1 MTVGTAGLYK
11 RLGEL
16 TRGESLSI
24 EESIDNLGTCWTRI
38 KCLKKKR
45 FSDNRCL
52 CLSTMISLIK
62 YNSYIIAHYW
72 ALKVTLAVVLTVKD
86 MKQIV
91 PLLEIYLTKL
101 AIWWIIE
108 RN

>member
-1 MTVGTAGLYK
+1 MTVGTAGLYT

-38 KCLKKKR
+38 KCLFVKH

-52 CLSTMISLIK
+52 YLSTMISVIK
-62 YNSYIIAHYW
+62 YNSYI
-72 ALKVTLAVVLTVKD
+72 VSRRN
-86 MKQIV
+86 
-91 PLLEIYLTKL
+91 IY
-101 AIWWIIE
+101 I
-108 RN
+108 